1 MIMYGKHVG
10 GAEMQFIE
18 LANFLVQRHP
28 VELISL
34 GGDGSLKAASIDP
47 RIEVRVYKHTVKRLL
62 FVIPK
67 RFAIYP
73 ALFKVLL
80 RGVRGQ
86 HQTIISTS
94 YWGDVPAYLI
104 SKLVKVKLLSLQTV
118 STCIHNP
125 RVDRF
130 VLQHFDYLVA
140 GAGDIR
146 EYLLGHGQDDARI
159 RVIHNWVDF
168 SARTITQSAAQ
179 VKAQYGFADKPVIG
193 CIGRLHPQKGQIVLI
208 RAFAQAKGQLL
219 EHVLVLVGDGPERT
233 VLTDEADRLGLANR
247 IFFLGGL
254 SGDAYNNVL
263 AAMDIYVQPSIF
275 EGLPR
280 TVLDAMYI
288 GKPIIASDANGNRE
302 AIRHGVNG
310 YLVPPQDADALAQAI
325 VLLANDVALRT
336 SFAEQAMQ
344 DARRYFDMQQ
354 QLKKIEALALD
365 EKT

>member
-1 MIMYGKHVG
+1 MKPVLMVMYGRTVG

-18 LANFLVQRHP
+18 LANHLAQRHP
-28 VELISL
+28 VRLISL
-34 GGDGSLKAASIDP
+34 GGDGCIKASALDA
-47 RIEVRVYKHTVKRLL
+47 RIEVKIYRYTHGRKG
-62 FVIPK
+62 
-67 RFAIYP
+67 AIYP
-73 ALFKVLL
+73 MLL
-80 RGVRGQ
+80 RALVGNLTGKFDA
-86 HQTIISTS
+86 IITTS
-94 YWGDVPAYLI
+94 FYGDVVGFLLAAFRRT
-104 SKLVKVKLLSLQTV
+104 KLLSLQTV
-118 STCIHNP
+118 SKCMQNP
-125 RVDRF
+125 RIDRF
-130 VLQHFDYLVA
+130 VLRHFDYLVA

-179 VKAQYGFADKPVIG
+179 VKARYGFADKPVIG

-208 RAFAQAKGQLL
+208 RAFAQIKEQLP
-219 EHVLVLVGDGPERT
+219 EHMLVLVGDGPERT

-263 AAMDIYVQPSIF
+263 EAMDIYVQPSIF

-280 TVLDAMYI
+280 TVLDAMYM

-302 AIRHGVNG
+302 AIRHGANG

-325 VLLANDVALRT
+325 VLLANDAALR
-336 SFAEQAMQ
+336 SSCAEHAMQ
-344 DARRYFDMQQ
+344 DARLYFDMQQ
-354 QLKKIEALALD
+354 QLKKIEALVL
-365 EKT
+365 